1 MKSKKIQKIFNGR
14 FVRNIYEKMLM
25 KHAVR
30 TDKLVSKS
38 VDDLME
44 LEVEDFQ

>member
-1 MKSKKIQKIFNGR
+1 
-14 FVRNIYEKMLM
+14 MLM

-30 TDKLVSKS
+30 TDKLDSKS